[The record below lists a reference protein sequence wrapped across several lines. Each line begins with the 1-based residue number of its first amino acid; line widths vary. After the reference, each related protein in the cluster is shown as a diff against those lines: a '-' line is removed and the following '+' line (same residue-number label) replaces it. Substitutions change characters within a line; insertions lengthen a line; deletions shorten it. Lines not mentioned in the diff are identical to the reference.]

1 MAHVSICAGLRA
13 ILLGIDLIVAHMCV
27 CMCMCVHLY
36 AHNQF
41 SAYGHLCL
49 KVCIV
54 SGVRCR
60 QQD

>member
-41 SAYGHLCL
+41 SAYYGEHNLAYQEYL
-49 KVCIV
+49 
-54 SGVRCR
+54 GVYG
-60 QQD
+60 